1 MPPVLGEL
9 NMPALFM
16 LYQELATLAALPS
29 KEPAAEPKGLIAPAV
44 ARLVRA
50 SFWKFT
56 AWVR

>member
-1 MPPVLGEL
+1 MVPFKAPDLLRE
-9 NMPALFM
+9 
-16 LYQELATLAALPS
+16 YQEPATLAALPS
-29 KEPAAEPKGLIAPAV
+29 REPAAEPKGLMAPAV